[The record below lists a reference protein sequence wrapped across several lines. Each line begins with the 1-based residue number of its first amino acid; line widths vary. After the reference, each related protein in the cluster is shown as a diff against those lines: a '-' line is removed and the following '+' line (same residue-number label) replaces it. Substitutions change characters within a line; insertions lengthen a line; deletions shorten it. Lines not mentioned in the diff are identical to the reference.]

1 MCGIFVSYG
10 TQIDFLRLKKLTNFL
25 IHRGPDSQG
34 YLKINNNLMFGHTRL
49 SIIDNS
55 KASNQ
60 PFRDGNS
67 IVLFNGMIYNYLE
80 IKLKLKNFYNFKT
93 KSDTEVISAAYK
105 YWGKKCFN
113 EFNGMFSIIIYDL
126 KLKEIIVARDRL
138 GIKPLYYRTIKKNYY
153 FSSEIKPLLK
163 IEKYN
168 QDLKT
173 VYNYFQNSTYEN
185 YENTFFE

>member
-10 TQIDFLRLKKLTNFL
+10 PQINLSSHKKLTNHL
-25 IHRGPDSQG
+25 IHRGPDNQG
-34 YLKINNNLMFGHTRL
+34 HLKINDNMMFGHTRL

-60 PFRDGNS
+60 PFSDGYS
-67 IVLFNGMIYNYLE
+67 IVVFNGMIYNYLE

-113 EFNGMFSIIIYDL
+113 EFNGMF
-126 KLKEIIVARDRL
+126 
-138 GIKPLYYRTIKKNYY
+138 
-153 FSSEIKPLLK
+153 
-163 IEKYN
+163 
-168 QDLKT
+168 
-173 VYNYFQNSTYEN
+173 
-185 YENTFFE
+185 